1 MDRITS
7 QTKYNRKQHKD
18 FYKFHLLRRSGTI
31 KFLLVIIALML
42 FLAITNTFNK
52 DFTIKEDK
60 SGIMFSWVMFAISL
74 SFVPIMI
81 ISRVNN
87 VVKQETPE
95 RKESTEKIE
104 VTKIKFVRSND
115 KIEGKSVFGWT
126 DIDVLCETDDYFFVY
141 LSEENGIFIVKE
153 DIIEGSVELFRK
165 YALANLKKD
174 KKGKLRYK
182 RYGNVRKEYNLIKKE
197 EKRKQKAEKKAA
209 KLKSKE
215 LSKKTK

>member
-1 MDRITS
+1 MDKITS
-7 QTKYNRKQHKD
+7 LSKYSRKQHKD

-31 KFLLVIIALML
+31 KFLAVIIGLML

-52 DFTIKEDK
+52 DFSIKEET
-60 SGIMFSWVMFAISL
+60 SSILFSWVMFALSL

-81 ISRVNN
+81 ISKINN

-104 VTKIKFVRSND
+104 VTKIKFIRSND

-126 DIDVLCETDDYFFVY
+126 DIDVVCETDEYFFVY

-153 DIIEGSVELFRK
+153 DIVEGSVELFRK
-165 YALANLKKD
+165 FALANLKKD
-174 KKGKLRYK
+174 KKGKPKYK
-182 RYGNVRKEYNLIKKE
+182 RFGQVKKEYNAKMKE
-197 EKRKQKAEKKAA
+197 EKRKQKEEKKKA
-209 KLKSKE
+209 KQGK
-215 LSKKTK
+215 